1 MYSRILLLPLK
12 LLIFIFVVTF
22 IFQGTSQASVTI
34 LGSRIIYPG
43 NAASV
48 DVQLKNNDKL
58 PYVIQTWFDD
68 GNMDSKPADQRT
80 VPFIATPPVFR
91 IQPLA
96 GQILRVVF
104 TNDKTLPQNRETV
117 YWFNSLQIPPSNLAS
132 ESGKNSMLLMLRNRI
147 KIFYRPVG
155 IGKPDN
161 LFGNVKVA
169 VNDGSVEVHNDQP
182 WYLSL
187 VEVSL
192 KTGNKK
198 IACQVDMIAP
208 FSKKGFKCKTA
219 VNGSPGNRIV
229 SLSAMN
235 DQGARVSENYP
246 IIIR

>member
-1 MYSRILLLPLK
+1 MYSRIILFPLK
-12 LLIFIFVVTF
+12 FLIFIFVVTF
-22 IFQGTSQASVTI
+22 IFQETSQASVTI

-48 DVQLKNNDKL
+48 DVQLKNNDKF

-96 GQILRVVF
+96 GQIVRVVF
-104 TNDKTLPQNRETV
+104 TTEKVLPQDRETV

-147 KIFYRPVG
+147 KVFYRPVA
-155 IGKPDN
+155 IGKP
-161 LFGNVKVA
+161 GNIFERVKV
-169 VNDGSVEVHNDQP
+169 DITHDSVEVTNEQP

-187 VEVSL
+187 VDVSL
-192 KTGNKK
+192 KSGDKK
-198 IACQVDMIAP
+198 ISCQADMIAP
-208 FSKKGFKCKTA
+208 FSKQRFTCKSA
-219 VNGSPGNRIV
+219 FNRSPGERIV
-229 SLSAMN
+229 SLSVMN